1 MRFGPTF
8 RSGRMR
14 RADGPSSGSETLSR
28 IRSLADY
35 TIAML
40 ESSFRKR
47 HDSFRQ
53 AAEQPPLGVGKAS
66 APAGRLSLGQ
76 LGHDRPHPNRLA
88 EGGEL
93 RGMRM
98 KVRELLACRYLSFLS
113 LMSGIEFP
121 TIWPVPARS
130 VLP

>member
-1 MRFGPTF
+1 MPAGIARKWLQVVD
-8 RSGRMR
+8 RMP
-14 RADGPSSGSETLSR
+14 D
-28 IRSLADY
+28 
-35 TIAML
+35 
-40 ESSFRKR
+40 
-47 HDSFRQ
+47 DSFRQ
-53 AAEQPPLGVGKAS
+53 AAERPSLGFGKACD
-66 APAGRLSLGQ
+66 PAGRLGLGQ

-121 TIWPVPARS
+121 TIWPARARP
-130 VLP
+130 VLPSRLP